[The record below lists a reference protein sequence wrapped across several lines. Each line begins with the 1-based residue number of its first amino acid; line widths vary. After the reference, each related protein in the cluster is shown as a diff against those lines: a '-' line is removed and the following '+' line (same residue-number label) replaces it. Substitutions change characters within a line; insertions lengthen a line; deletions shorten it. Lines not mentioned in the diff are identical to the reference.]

1 MPPIIIN
8 HHPSKMDAGTD
19 IMLPELPDALSAL
32 PGPGAAQQ
40 RDVDSSMNIL
50 FKEIETAMMNGDTSR
65 AQELLDE
72 VKSSLSVS
80 LANNG

>member
-1 MPPIIIN
+1 
-8 HHPSKMDAGTD
+8 MDVGAD
-19 IMLPELPDALSAL
+19 MHDALPALPE
-32 PGPGAAQQ
+32 PGVGQQQ

-50 FKEIETAMMNGDTSR
+50 FKDMETAMMNGDTSR

-80 LANNG
+80 LASNG